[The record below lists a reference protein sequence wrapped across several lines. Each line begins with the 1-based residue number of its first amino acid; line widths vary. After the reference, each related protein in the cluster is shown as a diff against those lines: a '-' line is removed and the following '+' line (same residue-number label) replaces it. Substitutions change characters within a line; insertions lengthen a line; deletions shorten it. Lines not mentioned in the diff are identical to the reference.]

1 MARVPQPGIKPP
13 RASGTANQVGLK
25 GPEEPKATPVPRATA
40 VYDHRRTGMRRNS
53 RNHPF
58 ARRAHSCR
66 RGTVATSLTIAIV
79 ILEASGMRCPMGV
92 PQPKLSEDGW
102 GRRFMDKRLWY
113 LIAGTRGG
121 INRAR
126 ILWTLHDRPCNA
138 NDLATRLAL
147 DYKTVRH
154 HLDVLRENDCVMT
167 LGNEGYG
174 TLYSLSPRLQVHFE
188 DFLEIWRR
196 IESRVG
202 EK

>member
-1 MARVPQPGIKPP
+1 MDVPQ
-13 RASGTANQVGLK
+13 
-25 GPEEPKATPVPRATA
+25 
-40 VYDHRRTGMRRNS
+40 S
-53 RNHPF
+53 R
-58 ARRAHSCR
+58 
-66 RGTVATSLTIAIV
+66 L
-79 ILEASGMRCPMGV
+79 
-92 PQPKLSEDGW
+92 PQDGW

-113 LIAGTRGG
+113 LIAATRGG

-126 ILWTLHDRPCNA
+126 ILWTLHDRPYNA

-147 DYKTVRH
+147 DYKTIRH

-174 TLYSLSPRLQVHFE
+174 TLYSLSPRLQVHFG

-196 IESRVG
+196 IEPRIG